1 MPTYVWKGKNRY
13 GDTVGGERVAA
24 SKEELGRMLQK
35 DQITVLSIG
44 AAKGGFS
51 IPFLKREKV
60 RMKDLAVYSRQ
71 LSVLID
77 AELPLIQSLGIL
89 EEQQKNTYFKN
100 VIKTVKDDVEAGSTL
115 NQAKRKHPKAFDDLY
130 CNLIASGEQSGSL
143 DIMLRRLS
151 EFIEKNVKL
160 RSKVKQAMIYPVG
173 ILIFAIVVTI
183 FMLWKVIP
191 VFATIFRDLG
201 AELPWLTAMIVALSE
216 FVQKY
221 IFLIFA
227 GLDRRLLRL
236 PLLPEHQAGALVDRP
251 APPEDA
257 PVRQS
262 PLQGGHDPGHPDAGD
277 PHLRR
282 RAHARSHEDHL
293 DDGRER
299 HHREPAHRGPQAR
312 LRRQDHGRVLQAG
325 RQVPDDDAPDDQR
338 RRGHGHARRDAEQAG
353 QLLRRGGR
361 RHRGL
366 PPLDPRAHHAHL
378 RRRHRRRPGRLDV
391 PADLQPDAAVLEL
404 KRGTREH
411 EDGERGGKTER
422 LPLQHLPPRRAD
434 LPPRLG
440 HHHPAVLPRVPGQP
454 ALLLPHPRGLRL
466 LRRLL
471 RPLRRGPAARR
482 PGLPPGRLRPA
493 AHHRLRLH
501 LRRPRLVDVLPVSL
515 PDHRREPGH
524 LRPGRIPGGVPVGHP
539 LRRPGRRPLLRV
551 HPRLPARSTR
561 SSRRWARCWSRCSS
575 PGASSSSSP
584 R

>member
-201 AELPWLTAMIVALSE
+201 AELPWLTAMIVALSD

-227 GLDRRLLRL
+227 GMIALFFAFRYYRK
-236 PLLPEHQAGALVDRP
+236 HQAGTLGDRQ

-257 PVRQS
+257 PVRQP
-262 PLQGGHDPGHPDAGD
+262 PLQGGHDPGHPDARD
-277 PHLRR
+277 PYLRR
-282 RAHARSHEDHL
+282 RAHARSHEDHF
-293 DDGRER
+293 DDGRATSSSRSQLVE
-299 HHREPAHRGPQAR
+299 AR
-312 LRRQDHGRVLQAG
+312 KQVSEGKTMAESFKQAG
-325 RQVPDDDAPDDQR
+325 KFPTMMLQMINVGEAT
-338 RRGHGHARRDAEQAG
+338 GT
-353 QLLRRGGR
+353 
-361 RHRGL
+361 
-366 PPLDPRAHHAHL
+366 LDEMLNKLANFY
-378 RRRHRRRPGRLDV
+378 D
-391 PADLQPDAAVLEL
+391 E
-404 KRGTREH
+404 E
-411 EDGERGGKTER
+411 
-422 LPLQHLPPRRAD
+422 
-434 LPPRLG
+434 
-440 HHHPAVLPRVPGQP
+440 
-454 ALLLPHPRGLRL
+454 
-466 LRRLL
+466 
-471 RPLRRGPAARR
+471 
-482 PGLPPGRLRPA
+482 
-493 AHHRLRLH
+493 
-501 LRRPRLVDVLPVSL
+501 VDVTVASLLSILEPIMLIFIGGLVGGLVVSMYLPIFSL
-515 PDHRREPGH
+515 MQQF
-524 LRPGRIPGGVPVGHP
+524 
-539 LRRPGRRPLLRV
+539 
-551 HPRLPARSTR
+551 
-561 SSRRWARCWSRCSS
+561 
-575 PGASSSSSP
+575 
-584 R
+584 